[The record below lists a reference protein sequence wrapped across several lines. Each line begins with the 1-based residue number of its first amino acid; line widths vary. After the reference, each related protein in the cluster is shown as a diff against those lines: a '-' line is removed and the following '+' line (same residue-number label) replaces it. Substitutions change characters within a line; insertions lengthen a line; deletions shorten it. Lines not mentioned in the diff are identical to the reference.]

1 MPNNGHIRPLPILP
15 SYHLQTFEEMF
26 LTGFIKS
33 GLQIFGPNPKN
44 PTLRYVAFKDA
55 ETGNPIHQAIL
66 QHEECQRQEQIRQA
80 TGYALA
86 RGPFS

>member
-1 MPNNGHIRPLPILP
+1 M
-15 SYHLQTFEEMF
+15 QTFEEMF
-26 LTGFIKS
+26 VTGFIKS
-33 GLQIFGPNPKN
+33 RLQIFGPNVKN
-44 PTLRYVAFKDA
+44 PTLRYVAYKDA

-66 QHEECQRQEQIRQA
+66 RQEEEQQQEQIRKA